1 MAAHPPWKPG
11 ESGNPAGR
19 PKGARHKLA
28 ESFIKALATDFAAN
42 GAAAII
48 AARIVDPGQYLNTI
62 ARVLPKVLEGDEE
75 GGPVIVTIRWAASPP
90 LIEATPEPDAQET
103 Q

>member
-28 ESFIKALATDFAAN
+28 ENFITALARHFAEH
-42 GAAAII
+42 GVDAINR
-48 AARIVDPGQYLNTI
+48 ACKADPGQYLATI